1 MAANLIGFTNIDGQG
16 IEGVEKSFNA
26 QLMGKAGVRQ
36 VREDRYGRVVEN
48 LTEVAPVP
56 AHNIQLSI
64 DERLQTITEDALDNA
79 VAGIKPSRVHRS

>member
-1 MAANLIGFTNIDGQG
+1 M
-16 IEGVEKSFNA
+16 
-26 QLMGKAGVRQ
+26 RQ

-48 LTEVAPVP
+48 LTEVAPAP

-79 VAGIKPSRVHRS
+79 VALEQGRVWRIGANKYPNRGNTRHGELSGFQPQ

>member
-1 MAANLIGFTNIDGQG
+1 
-16 IEGVEKSFNA
+16 
-26 QLMGKAGVRQ
+26 VRQ

-48 LTEVAPVP
+48 LTEVAPSP

-79 VAGIKPSRVHRS
+79 VAWNKAESGASVLINIPTGEILAMASYPDFNPIIAKARR